1 MTIIRSSLRMVD
13 AMAARLGLF
22 NGPLSADEIIQT
34 ARRRAGADDFG
45 DNDFLA
51 PLQTFIDACTAEAD
65 LSLVGR
71 MATRWDTLRF
81 LTNLLRLRQAEQAAP
96 SILAERIEAPVF
108 IAGLPRSGTTF
119 LHRLMMEDSQVA
131 APLVWQTIYPYPLRA
146 DRRRDNRAGRVA
158 AQLRAFERLAPEFR
172 DLHPLDATSPQECS
186 EITAHVFRSLR
197 FDSNYQIPTYRSW
210 LDGAGHEP
218 AYRFHK
224 RFLQHLQHQRPAGSP
239 APRWV
244 VKCPDH
250 LFALDAIRAVY
261 PDARLIFVH
270 RDPVKVLLSV
280 AKLTEVLRDPFT
292 RHLDRAGIGRQE
304 SARWFE
310 GTAHMIAAGET
321 AGFADPI
328 THVHYLDLVADPLAT
343 VQSVYG
349 QLGLD
354 MSAATAERI
363 EAYVKA
369 RPHGGYGPRHYSF
382 ADHGLDGGIE
392 RDKFRG
398 YMMHFGVQPEH
409 ERKTRGG
416 SRRNAGAPSNGA
428 SLRSGAG

>member
-1 MTIIRSSLRMVD
+1 VAIIRSSLRVAD

-22 NGPLSADEIIQT
+22 QRALSAEEMME
-34 ARRRAGADDFG
+34 AACRRSGNDDFG
-45 DNDFLA
+45 EPDFIP
-51 PLQTFIDACTAEAD
+51 PLQTFIEACTEEAE
-65 LSLVGR
+65 LSMIGR

-81 LTNLLRLRQAEQAAP
+81 LTNLLRLREAELADP
-96 SILAERIEAPVF
+96 TILDEPIAAPVF

-119 LHRLMMEDSQVA
+119 LHRLMMEDAQVA
-131 APLVWQTIYPYPLRA
+131 APLVWQTIYPYRTRA
-146 DRRRDNRAGRVA
+146 DRGRDGRVGRVA
-158 AQLRAFERLAPEFR
+158 RQLRAFERMAPEFR
-172 DLHPLDATSPQECS
+172 ALHPLDAGSPQECS

-197 FDSNYQIPTYRSW
+197 FDTTYHVPSYRCW
-210 LDGAGHEP
+210 LDGEGHAP

-224 RFLQHLQHQRPAGSP
+224 RFLQHLQHQRPAGRP
-239 APRWV
+239 VPRWV

-261 PDARLIFVH
+261 PDARLVFVH

-292 RHLDRAGIGRQE
+292 RHIDREAIGRQE

-321 AGFADPI
+321 AGFAEPI
-328 THVHYLDLVADPLAT
+328 CHVHYLDLIADPLAT
-343 VQSVYG
+343 VQGVY
-349 QLGLD
+349 QQLD
-354 MSAATAERI
+354 MTMSKATAGRI

-369 RPHGGYGPRHYSF
+369 RPDGGYGPRNYRF
-382 ADHGLDGGIE
+382 GDHGLDGGIE

-398 YMMHFGVQPEH
+398 YMLHFGVQPEH
-409 ERKTRGG
+409 ERRPRGG
-416 SRRNAGAPSNGA
+416 LRNAAGPSANGA